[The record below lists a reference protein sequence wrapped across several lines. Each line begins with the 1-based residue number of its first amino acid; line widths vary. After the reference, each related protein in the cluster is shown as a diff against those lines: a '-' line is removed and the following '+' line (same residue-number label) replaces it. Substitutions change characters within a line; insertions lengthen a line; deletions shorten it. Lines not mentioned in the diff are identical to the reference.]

1 MAVTGPWVGSSA
13 KAETGEPWMAQ
24 AGAKLRLGTPF
35 WMSNMIGRSVFNF
48 SLTVQYRNWNNIY
61 YRGSWQ
67 VGGWNWS
74 PKPTTQNTVQGNFE
88 GKEVT
93 LFVSV
98 SGQGGVNYWNG
109 DPQGTT
115 LGIRNGDAINLRVM
129 MSDGTTFDFTPGKMD
144 GDVRNYQIAS
154 NDEANKLK
162 NWFSDRTDQYWQG
175 LITRR

>member
-48 SLTVQYRNWNNIY
+48 SLTIRYRNWNNIY

-74 PKPTTQNTVQGNFE
+74 LKPTSKSTVQGNFE

-98 SGQGGVNYWNG
+98 SGQGSVNYWNG
-109 DPQGTT
+109 DLQGTT
-115 LGIRNGDAINLRVM
+115 LGIRNGDAINLRVT
-129 MSDGTTFDFTPGKMD
+129 MSDGTTFDFNPGKMD
-144 GDVRNYQIAS
+144 GDVRNYQIVS

-162 NWFSDRTDQYWQG
+162 DWFSNRTDQYWEG
-175 LITRR
+175 LISRR